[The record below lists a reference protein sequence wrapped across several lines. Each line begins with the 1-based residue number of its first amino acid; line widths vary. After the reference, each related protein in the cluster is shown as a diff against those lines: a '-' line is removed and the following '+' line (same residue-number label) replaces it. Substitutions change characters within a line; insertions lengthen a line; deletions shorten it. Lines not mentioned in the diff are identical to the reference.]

1 MEKETGVINQIEF
14 TNKKEVKINQK
25 KKLQL
30 LKKSKRKSKKFQNLS
45 QNMKLLVFH
54 LMISKNNQTLHIK
67 KRQELQKV

>member
-25 KKLQL
+25 KMLQL
-30 LKKSKRKSKKFQNLS
+30 LKKSKRKSKKFQNQS

-54 LMISKNNQTLHIK
+54 
-67 KRQELQKV
+67 